1 MPTRVSN
8 SLALWLSPILSTSA
22 PNSRRVLITSIC
34 SMQMAKSTAAG
45 HGILFKNLPI
55 ARNQAA
61 ARISVLTAK
70 PTSDIE
76 IPCR

>member
-22 PNSRRVLITSIC
+22 RKTRRVLITSIC
-34 SMQMAKSTAAG
+34 IIQMAASTAAG
-45 HGILFKNLPI
+45 HGSLFESLPI

-61 ARISVLTAK
+61 ARIIVFTVK
-70 PTSDIE
+70 PTWDD
-76 IPCR
+76 